1 MNEAFSGL
9 GIQKRQTNLP
19 PDNDDK
25 YYNVTIDKH
34 VTMQSDRS
42 KVHHV
47 LMPQRAGSIILHQ
60 LCVTQF
66 YH

>member
-9 GIQKRQTNLP
+9 AIHKRQTNLP
-19 PDNDDK
+19 PNSDDK

-34 VTMQSDRS
+34 VTMWSDRS

-47 LMPQRAGSIILHQ
+47 LMPRRAGSIILH
-60 LCVTQF
+60 
-66 YH
+66 